1 MAIDEHIHEH
11 IHEQNEVERKYDVD
25 AAAVPPDLSVLPGV
39 VRVAPAVEV
48 EQTATYFDT
57 SDLRLLAAQI
67 TLRRRTGGLDDGWHL
82 KLPRGGDRR
91 EEVRMPA
98 GEAGDPPAELL
109 DRVRVLIRD
118 APVAPSAVLVT
129 RRSVTRLLG
138 DGDVVLAE
146 LCDDQVTASSGSH
159 TAHTWREWELELV
172 EGPAALLEA
181 AEPVLGRAGARRST
195 ARSKIA
201 RALAARLPARP
212 SWREPTALGS
222 HPTAGELL
230 CTYVAHH
237 LARLERQDQLLR
249 SGDQE
254 GVHQLRVAARRLR
267 SALTTYSPILEPGP
281 ATELTSELRWFG
293 GVLSEARD
301 AQVLGQRLRALVEQQ
316 PAELVVG
323 PVVDRITD
331 ELQESFRVGRR
342 RADEALAGERYF
354 RLLDRLEAFLETP
367 PFVGAAGTDARDVV
381 PDLLRV
387 ELKKLR
393 KRDRAEH
400 AATSREGRDLAV
412 HAVRKSA
419 KRLRY
424 AAETA
429 QPVFPSRA
437 ARLAAAAEALQ
448 ELLGEHQDSVVSRT
462 ALLEI
467 GARAHAAGESA
478 FTFGL
483 LHCVEASRAA
493 ELEDRYPDLVA
504 DLPRQDLRAWLRT

>member
-1 MAIDEHIHEH
+1 MAIDEHA
-11 IHEQNEVERKYDVD
+11 EVERKYDVD
-25 AAAVPPDLSVLPGV
+25 AATVLPDLSVLPGV
-39 VRVAPAVEV
+39 VRVAPAIEV

-57 SDLRLLAAQI
+57 LDLRLLSAQI

-82 KLPRGGDRR
+82 KLPGGGDRR

-98 GEAGDPPAELL
+98 GEAGHPPAELL

-129 RRSVTRLLG
+129 RRRVHRLLG
-138 DGDVVLAE
+138 DGDGVLAE
-146 LCDDQVTASSGSH
+146 LCDDRVTASSGPLP
-159 TAHTWREWELELV
+159 AHTWREWELELV
-172 EGPAALLEA
+172 EAPVALLEA
-181 AEPVLGRAGARRST
+181 AEPVLGRAGARPS
-195 ARSKIA
+195 AAPSKIA
-201 RALAARLPARP
+201 RALAASLPARP

-230 CTYVAHH
+230 CAYVAQH

-267 SALTTYSPILEPGP
+267 SALTTYSPILEPGSVT
-281 ATELTSELRWFG
+281 ALTAELRWFG

-323 PVVDRITD
+323 PVADRITD
-331 ELQESFRVGRR
+331 EVEESFRVGRL
-342 RADEALAGERYF
+342 RADEVLGGERYF

-367 PFVGAAGTDARDVV
+367 SFVEAAGTDAREVV
-381 PDLLRV
+381 PNLLQV

-393 KRDRAEH
+393 KRGRAEH

-412 HAVRKSA
+412 HDVRKSA

-437 ARLAAAAEALQ
+437 AGLAAAAEALQ
-448 ELLGEHQDSVVSRT
+448 ELLGEHQDSVVSRA

-478 FTFGL
+478 FTFGI
-483 LHCVEASRAA
+483 LHSVEASRAA
-493 ELEDRYPDLVA
+493 ELEDHYPDLLA
-504 DLPRQDLRAWLRT
+504 DLPRQDLRTWVRT